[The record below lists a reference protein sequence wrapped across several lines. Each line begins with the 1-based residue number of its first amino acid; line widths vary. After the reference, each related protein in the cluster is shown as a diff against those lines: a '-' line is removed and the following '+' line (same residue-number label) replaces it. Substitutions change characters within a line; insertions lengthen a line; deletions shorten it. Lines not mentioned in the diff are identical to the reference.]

1 MAIAG
6 AEAVLV
12 NICGGENL
20 GIHTVS
26 EAMAIINDAV
36 GGDANVIFGA
46 VIDPEMEDGVRITVI
61 ATGFGQDVIAEEIY
75 ADRHRMNYRREA
87 AFERGARSGA
97 GALATAEPV
106 NLPNPHLLKERWER
120 AQGHDKL
127 EVPAFLRRQMD

>member
-1 MAIAG
+1 
-6 AEAVLV
+6 
-12 NICGGENL
+12 
-20 GIHTVS
+20 
-26 EAMAIINDAV
+26 V

-61 ATGFGQDVIAEEIY
+61 ATGFGQDAIAEEIY
-75 ADRHRMNYRREA
+75 ADRHRMNYRREGG
-87 AFERGARSGA
+87 FERGARA